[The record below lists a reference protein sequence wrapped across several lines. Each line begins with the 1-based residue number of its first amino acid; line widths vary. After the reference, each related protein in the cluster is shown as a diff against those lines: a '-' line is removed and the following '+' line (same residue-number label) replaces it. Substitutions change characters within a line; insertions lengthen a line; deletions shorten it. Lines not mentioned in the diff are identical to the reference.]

1 MRYEEV
7 QRGERRSLSSARDT
21 QGRRSVTTSAAQAR
35 RSVQASGKTRNYAS
49 SGNVSSSTRTSGSS
63 TRASGISTRMATRA
77 SGSSTRTTTRSSV
90 SSSGNRTRTAGTTSA
105 ELRRKK
111 QATAKQNARK
121 RKGRL
126 AIWLIVE
133 ALILAAAVA
142 VIFMLD
148 KMDKVQKPS
157 WGKVSISHN
166 EEIEEQIIQHMA
178 AGYEDIMI
186 FGVDARSSWG
196 QYSLETG
203 TGADVN
209 ILAHIDKDSGEVK
222 LVSFFRDMAL
232 RDDYGSYRK
241 LTDIYRADGPLG
253 ALNAINRTLDLNVT
267 EYVTVNWAGAA
278 TAVEMLGGVEIDVPE
293 EMIPE
298 LNGYLTETVEETGI
312 GSYQVYSPGF
322 QHLNGVQTVAWC
334 RIRHVTLEGYDYGD
348 FGRAERQREV
358 LGLLLDKAK
367 NMSLGELN
375 GIADY
380 MLTQVSTNL
389 DLLDI
394 LDLGSRMGKYYMT
407 DSVGFPYEKGSPDYE
422 IVLAYDLEDNV
433 LRLHQELYGFDDGY
447 QVSNTVKNISYYF
460 YTTYGF

>member
-1 MRYEEV
+1 M
-7 QRGERRSLSSARDT
+7 
-21 QGRRSVTTSAAQAR
+21 TTSAAQAR
-35 RSVQASGKTRNYAS
+35 RSVQASGKTRNYTS
-49 SGNVSSSTRTSGSS
+49 SGRTGTTTRAAASTGTRSATRSAGSGSV
-63 TRASGISTRMATRA
+63 
-77 SGSSTRTTTRSSV
+77 RTTTRS
-90 SSSGNRTRTAGTTSA
+90 AGTSTGSKTRAGSSNAA

-111 QATAKQNARK
+111 QAAARQNSRK

-126 AIWLIVE
+126 AIWLIIE

-142 VIFMLD
+142 AIFLLD
-148 KMDKVQKPS
+148 KYNKVQTPS
-157 WGKVSISHN
+157 WGKLSISHN
-166 EEIEEQIIQHMA
+166 EEIEEQIIQRMA
-178 AGYEDIMI
+178 EGYEDIMI
-186 FGVDARSSWG
+186 FGVDARESWG
-196 QYSLETG
+196 QYSLEYG
-203 TGADVN
+203 TGADVV
-209 ILAHIDKDSGEVK
+209 ILAHIDKDTGEVR

-267 EYVTVNWAGAA
+267 KFATANWAGAA
-278 TAVEMLGGVEIDVPE
+278 TGIEMLGGVEIDVPE

-312 GSYQVYSPGF
+312 GSYQVYSPGL

-367 NMSLGELN
+367 KMSLGELN

-380 MLTQVSTNL
+380 LLTQVLTNL
-389 DLLDI
+389 EILDI
-394 LDLGSRMGKYYMT
+394 VDLASRMGKYYMT
-407 DSVGFPYEKGSPDYE
+407 DSLGFPFEKGSPDGE
-422 IVLAYDLEDNV
+422 FVMAYDLEDNV
-433 LRLHQELYGFDDGY
+433 LRLHQELYGYDDGY
-447 QVSNTVKNISYYF
+447 QVSNTVRSISNYF
-460 YTTYGF
+460 NTTYGF